1 MTVMGHSG
9 LRRVAA
15 LLAGVLALLSCAPPA
30 RAAIDYPSAF
40 ACDAAKFNWYCDEEP
55 QKKPDAPTKP
65 QAKAPKQKQPDQSTA
80 LQRLEALQQRLKEA
94 RAKAVL
100 EPTPEHVAEYIRLQ
114 NEVGQMAGVFSD
126 VWRRVIWQNPE
137 LNYELKRPVNNAAID
152 TYNKER
158 FKKEMQALDAIK
170 KEWGIFF
177 FFRSDCPFCH
187 RMAPTLRFLSDAY
200 GLTVFP
206 VSIDGRGI
214 PEYPNPQP
222 DNGLAERLS
231 VKSVPMLVLGNP
243 KTKQLIPLGSGVISA
258 QEVIERIYIL
268 TSTRPGDLY

>member
-1 MTVMGHSG
+1 M
-9 LRRVAA
+9 
-15 LLAGVLALLSCAPPA
+15 LLAGVLALLAGALPA

-55 QKKPDAPTKP
+55 QKKPDAPAKP

-158 FKKEMQALDAIK
+158 FKKEMQA
-170 KEWGIFF
+170 
-177 FFRSDCPFCH
+177 
-187 RMAPTLRFLSDAY
+187 
-200 GLTVFP
+200 
-206 VSIDGRGI
+206 
-214 PEYPNPQP
+214 
-222 DNGLAERLS
+222 
-231 VKSVPMLVLGNP
+231 
-243 KTKQLIPLGSGVISA
+243 
-258 QEVIERIYIL
+258 
-268 TSTRPGDLY
+268 

>member
-1 MTVMGHSG
+1 MVI
-9 LRRVAA
+9 AA

-258 QEVIERIYIL
+258 QDVIERIYIL